1 MAANA
6 SSQYTSKLTVAWI
19 VIMILFILELF
30 FYTWCRIQCINAG
43 YELAE
48 QKEIYQNQIALR
60 NNLKIEL
67 ASLQSP
73 DRIAQIAKKQL
84 GLIMP
89 THKQVIII
97 P

>member
-1 MAANA
+1 MAANT

-19 VIMILFILELF
+19 IIMILFILELF

-73 DRIAQIAKKQL
+73 DRIAKIAKKQL